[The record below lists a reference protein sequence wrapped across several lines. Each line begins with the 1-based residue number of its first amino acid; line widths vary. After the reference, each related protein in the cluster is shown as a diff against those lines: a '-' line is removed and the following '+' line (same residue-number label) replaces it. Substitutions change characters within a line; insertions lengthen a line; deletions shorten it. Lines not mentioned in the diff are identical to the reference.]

1 MQRRSRRIATSFS
14 AVVAALLVSLSLS
27 AVPARAA
34 THNPVIFVHGLSS
47 SASTSV
53 AERAADVLGG
63 QSR

>member
-1 MQRRSRRIATSFS
+1 MQRRLRRIATFFS
-14 AVVAALLVSLSLS
+14 AAVAALLVPLSLS
-27 AVPARAA
+27 AVPAQAA